1 MVVRASKHVLR
12 RLMDSQPHL
21 RAAPASALAA
31 FLNHLLGNGSASTAS
46 SSSSSSSSSGSNN
59 SKKKKKKSNNSS
71 DSSSATAAAAAGS
84 STSLGAAS
92 GATGAGGKGGDS
104 SASSVASSSDPLDEE
119 HLWALCGSVVAP
131 EPPLPEGLQSSQ
143 ALWALIAA
151 EVRRQ

>member
-71 DSSSATAAAAAGS
+71 DSSSATAAAGS
-84 STSLGAAS
+84 STSLGASS
-92 GATGAGGKGGDS
+92 GATGAGGKGGDA

-119 HLWALCGSVVAP
+119 HLGTLCGSVVAP